1 MIIVH
6 FFRKVVS
13 IAFIG
18 LSFIALQSFYEGGKK
33 LKNTN
38 EISTRVNYIGMSE
51 DYLIFKVSF
60 TKLNSPNTK
69 KVEIRILANDKEE
82 IFTRQYGDDTMTI
95 LYKISK
101 AEVET
106 LSFQLI
112 NRRTKI
118 QHRFNVHLT
127 LREILEVV
135 PVH

>member
-1 MIIVH
+1 MKTAD

-13 IAFIG
+13 IAFVG
-18 LSFIALQSFYEGGKK
+18 VCFLALQSFYEGSKK
-33 LKNTN
+33 VKNIN
-38 EISTRVNYIGMSE
+38 EISTRVIYVGMSE
-51 DYLIFKVSF
+51 DYLVFKVSF
-60 TKLNSPNTK
+60 TKLHPQNTK
-69 KVEIRILANDKEE
+69 KVEIRILLNDNEE
-82 IFTRQYGDDTMTI
+82 IFTRQYGDDTMAV
-95 LYKISK
+95 LYKINK

-135 PVH
+135 SVN